1 MEETQEKMSDEFKE
15 KVEQK
20 VVDKLVTNLDL
31 TNAVTTY
38 IARIEALNIAVNIF
52 NAFLSERQKGE
63 NKLSAAELG
72 AVQAAVNA
80 ENTRTEDLFKQID
93 SALNKKK

>member
-1 MEETQEKMSDEFKE
+1 MEETKETMSDEFKE

-38 IARIEALNIAVNIF
+38 IARIEALNIVVKIF
-52 NAFLSERQKGE
+52 NAFLSERQQTE
-63 NKLSAAELG
+63 NKISDAELG
-72 AVQAAVNA
+72 AVQAVVNI
-80 ENTRTEDLFKQID
+80 ENTKTEDLFETD
-93 SALNKKK
+93 